1 MHMEKITDWSA
12 LWRELVEVQM
22 RSRKRDAS
30 AEQAGDVWG
39 AKARKF
45 DEVVK
50 RRWAKPDS
58 SRTFIL
64 SQLDADSTVLDIGAG
79 TGAWSALLARR
90 ARHVTA
96 VEPSPAMIELLREN
110 LAQEGVTNVTIVQG
124 AWPDAPVEPHDFSL
138 CSHAMYGCLDLP
150 AFIARMAACT
160 RRMCFLI
167 LRAPTLD
174 GVRAKAAQH
183 IWGHPLDSPNFS
195 VAYNILLQMGIYANV
210 LMEDTGLW
218 EPRTSASLQDA
229 LSDVQRHLGLN
240 ENSEHDEYLMEL
252 LRRRL
257 AWDALRGQY
266 VWPREVRSAL
276 VYWAVD
282 ANHPSA
288 SQKPQH

>member
-1 MHMEKITDWSA
+1 MEKITDWST
-12 LWRELVEVQM
+12 LWQELVEVQS
-22 RSRKRDAS
+22 RARKRDAG
-30 AEQAGDVWG
+30 AEPVGDVWR

-50 RRWAKPDS
+50 RRWARPDS

-64 SQLDADSTVLDIGAG
+64 SQIASDSTVLDIGAG

-90 ARHVTA
+90 AKHVTA
-96 VEPSPAMIELLREN
+96 VEMSPAMIERMREN

-150 AFIARMAACT
+150 AFIARMVACT

-174 GVRAKAAQH
+174 SLRAEAAQH
-183 IWGHPLDSPNFS
+183 IWGYPLDSPNFI

-210 LMEDTGLW
+210 QMEDTGLW
-218 EPRTSASLQDA
+218 EPRKSASLQDA
-229 LSDVQRHLGLN
+229 LSDLQRHLGLN

-257 AWDALRGQY
+257 TWQASCGQY

-276 VYWAVD
+276 VYWQAGV
-282 ANHPSA
+282 
-288 SQKPQH
+288 